1 MMKRRDFLRSF
12 ALTGGLWVLGESA
25 GPIFAASDKGTS
37 EWPHHPFLQGNFGPV
52 HEETTTDN
60 LKVIGTLPPEM
71 DGMFVRNG
79 PNPQFPPLG
88 DYHWFFGDG
97 MVHGVRVQGG
107 KASYRNR
114 YVRTARWQDE
124 HAAGKALYDTFQA
137 PPEKRNRANTAL
149 VWHAGRLL
157 ALYEGGPP
165 HRITVPELDTLGP
178 YTFGDKLAHPFTA
191 HPKIDPATGA
201 LMCFGYS
208 VTQQPYLHYSVINAQ
223 GDIVSTTPIELPRPI
238 MMHDF
243 AITPRYT
250 LFMDLPMVFTMH
262 EGLRLTFAP
271 ELGARIGILPRHG
284 TGDEIKWFETSPCW
298 VFHTLNAYE
307 DGDEVVLLACRFR
320 QYPEA
325 IGFQPRT
332 SAHPTDGKARA
343 TTDAPFLY
351 HWRCNLKTGR
361 ATEGP
366 LDDIPT
372 EFPRV
377 NEALTGKRTRFGY
390 CGRSGGVMFDG
401 LIKYDLDK
409 GTSEHHGH
417 GQGRTGGEGVF
428 VPRPDSTGEDDGW
441 LVTYVHDAASG
452 TSELVVLETRDFRAP
467 PIARVLLPGRVPY
480 GFHGTWIP
488 STELARQQP

>member
-25 GPIFAASDKGTS
+25 GPTFAAADKGTL
-37 EWPHHPFLQGNFGPV
+37 EWPNHPFLQGNFAPV
-52 HEETTTDN
+52 QEEITADN

-88 DYHWFFGDG
+88 SYHWFFGDG
-97 MVHGVRVQGG
+97 MLHGVRVQGG

-124 HAAGKALYDTFQA
+124 HAAGKALYAIFQA
-137 PPEKRNRANTAL
+137 PTEKRNRANTAL

-157 ALYEGGPP
+157 ALYEAGPP

-191 HPKIDPATGA
+191 HPKVDPATGE
-201 LMCFGYS
+201 LLCFGYS
-208 VTQQPYLHYSVINAQ
+208 VMQQPYLQYSVLNAQ
-223 GDIVSTTPIELPRPI
+223 GDIVSTTPIAIPRPV

-250 LFMDLPMVFTMH
+250 LFMDLPLVFTMN
-262 EGLRLTFAP
+262 EGPRFTFTP
-271 ELGARIGILPRHG
+271 ELGARLGILPRHG

-325 IGFQPRT
+325 LGFQPGT
-332 SAHPTDGKARA
+332 PTRPTNDKARA
-343 TTDAPFLY
+343 LADAPFLY
-351 HWRCNLKTGR
+351 QWRFNLKTGG
-361 ATEGP
+361 ATERA
-366 LDDIPT
+366 LDDMPT
-372 EFPRV
+372 EFPRL
-377 NEALTGKRTRFGY
+377 NEALTGMQSRFGY
-390 CGRSGGVMFDG
+390 CGRSGRAGFDG

-409 GTSEHHGH
+409 GTSEYHVY

-428 VPRPDSTGEDDGW
+428 VPHPDAKGEDDGW
-441 LVTYVHDAASG
+441 LVTYVYDAASS
-452 TSELVVLETRDFRAP
+452 TSELVVAEARDFRAP
-467 PIARVLLPGRVPY
+467 PVARVLLPVRVPY
-480 GFHGTWIP
+480 GLHGTWI
-488 STELARQQP
+488 SSAELARQQP